1 LDPKES
7 LFIESIKEIKA
18 GKLKE
23 AERNLKK
30 VVMKK
35 SSKSEK
41 AEILLAALQVRKKCQ
56 NLLKE
61 IK

>member
-1 LDPKES
+1 MDPKES